1 MMRGSRCFGL
11 RATRYRRLGKPATP
25 TLDPAYYSFSS
36 PALKGLAMIVG
47 TAEPAPC
54 HAAATERR
62 VQAPF
67 ANVPLPRFVRV
78 AMWLFTRQF
87 PLQETLKKMSA

>member
-1 MMRGSRCFGL
+1 L